1 MNLRKYCPE
10 LSDIFRHTALAK
22 GLEQDTA
29 RSFVHDDDVVAR
41 QLVLGVRRHEGNV
54 PFAGCRYL
62 GRRWLWTDR
71 ILARFF
77 NLRQCLLNAPLEDV
91 LRVYRRE
98 TKARRG
104 DGKDGRF
111 ERKSAKA

>member
-41 QLVLGVRRHEGNV
+41 QLVLGVRT
-54 PFAGCRYL
+54 YL
-62 GRRWLWTDR
+62 NYH
-71 ILARFF
+71 IK
-77 NLRQCLLNAPLEDV
+77 C
-91 LRVYRRE
+91 
-98 TKARRG
+98 TKAFLHTRMRDKVTELHKVLKAAYPQNVKGQGKKKKKKKKDDKPKPGTRHGHSIRRHI
-104 DGKDGRF
+104 
-111 ERKSAKA
+111 

>member
-1 MNLRKYCPE
+1 MQYCPE

-54 PFAGCRYL
+54 AFAGCRYL

-77 NLRQCLLNAPLEDV
+77 NLRQCLLNVPLQEQNTLVFKRPLGVAPAPLPQHPQQLLV
-91 LRVYRRE
+91 
-98 TKARRG
+98 
-104 DGKDGRF
+104 
-111 ERKSAKA
+111 